1 MSLKVR
7 TLNFWEMTAFF
18 ANSAAFL
25 YLGIS
30 MNILRIAENIPLIAL
45 SFVAVLVARAMS
57 TYPILAA
64 TNRLTREKIPVIWMH
79 VVMLGG
85 MRGAISV
92 ALVASI
98 PSTAAREF
106 KTTLETITFGVVLL
120 SLVIQYIALTKY
132 VRKAFPKDTAIAANS
147 NDWFLILSCFL
158 GCGLWYP

>member
-7 TLNFWEMTAFF
+7 TAVFNFWEMTAFF

-30 MNILRIAENIPLIAL
+30 MNILRIAENIPSVAL
-45 SFVAVLVARAMS
+45 SFVAVLVARAVS

-64 TNRLTREKIPVIWMH
+64 TNRLTREKIPVIWRH

-98 PSTAAREF
+98 PSTAGEF

-132 VRKAFPKDTAIAANS
+132 VRKAFPKDTAIATNVD
-147 NDWFLILSCFL
+147 NTNLPED
-158 GCGLWYP
+158 